1 MAFDKQAIKDQSRRI
16 LDPVV
21 AILASMG
28 VSPMLVSVAGLV
40 ISLYAAILITK
51 GSLFWAGFWLLISGL
66 CDVLDGALARE
77 RGRETKF
84 GAFVDSTFDR
94 VSELL
99 VFGAILLYYSGGDSG
114 RKYPELLVVVILVA
128 MAGSVL
134 VSYARARIEGLGETC
149 TVGLLER
156 PERLILL
163 IVGLFLSPLLIF
175 VLILIAFGTV
185 VTVLQRIHHAHE
197 VLSGPPGLPP
207 STGDSEERASTTPA
221 PIDEEPPPAT

>member
-16 LDPVV
+16 LDPIV
-21 AILASMG
+21 ALLASMG
-28 VSPMLVSVAGLV
+28 VSPMLVSVIGLV

-51 GSLFWAGFWLLISGL
+51 GSLFWAGFWLLISGI

-77 RGRETKF
+77 RGQETKF

-94 VSELL
+94 ISELL
-99 VFGAILLYYSGGDSG
+99 VFGALLLYYDG
-114 RKYPELLVVVILVA
+114 RGYADTLLVVILVA

-134 VSYARARIEGLGETC
+134 VSYARARIEGLGQSC

-163 IVGLFLSPLLIF
+163 IVGLFLGRHLLMF
-175 VLILIAFGTV
+175 VLMLIAFGTV

-197 VLSGPPGLPP
+197 VLAGPPDPQPSAGESEAQGSVDDEPP
-207 STGDSEERASTTPA
+207 S
-221 PIDEEPPPAT
+221 AT